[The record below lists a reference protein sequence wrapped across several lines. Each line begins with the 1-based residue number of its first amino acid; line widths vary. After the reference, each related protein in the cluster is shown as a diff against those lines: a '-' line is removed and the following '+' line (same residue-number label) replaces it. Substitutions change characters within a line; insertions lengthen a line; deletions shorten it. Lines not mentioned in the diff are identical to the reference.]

1 MVNPLMLPLRILA
14 FGVIGLLTVALLT
27 GCATTTT
34 TEEKAQPAA
43 EAAATTTKAAATT
56 TPKESKY
63 AGLAN
68 LAQHSDPNV
77 TAYCNEVPMGHACHA
92 VTASPSDPNESP
104 QRNCTES
111 IVANAST
118 SCAFAENAFYE
129 AYKAADSAHKFFSL
143 EVYSPVT
150 HTSYELGC
158 EHSGRLLIGCISSPT
173 SDGIYLSFT
182 EAAIV
187 AYTEEQAQEYAAKHS
202 VGHPPAPAAG
212 RSQSE
217 STSSEPEE
225 SKSSGESNESSG
237 EEDEVGSSS
246 HATDAQFCSE
256 HECIE
261 SFTTEGGTIVR
272 CSDGSYSHAGG
283 ISGACSDHG
292 GETEE

>member
-1 MVNPLMLPLRILA
+1 MVDPLMLPLRILA
-14 FGVIGLLTVALLT
+14 FGSIGLLTVALLT

-129 AYKAADSAHKFFSL
+129 AYKSADSVHKFFSL

-158 EHSGRLLIGCISSPT
+158 EHSGRLSL
-173 SDGIYLSFT
+173 
-182 EAAIV
+182 AA
-187 AYTEEQAQEYAAKHS
+187 
-202 VGHPPAPAAG
+202 
-212 RSQSE
+212 
-217 STSSEPEE
+217 
-225 SKSSGESNESSG
+225 
-237 EEDEVGSSS
+237 
-246 HATDAQFCSE
+246 
-256 HECIE
+256 
-261 SFTTEGGTIVR
+261 
-272 CSDGSYSHAGG
+272 
-283 ISGACSDHG
+283 
-292 GETEE
+292 